1 MVRPALLPL
10 LWFACLVAVAA
21 ADEPTGLRGDVV
33 FQHYSPLSAST
44 ELLRRLVSPL
54 NASRIRQQAAI
65 SHAALREQPL
75 DLANERFALYVPAH
89 APPNGYAL
97 LVFVPPWNEAR
108 VPPPW
113 MPVLERHGVML
124 VTAAGS
130 GNDAN
135 VLDRREPL
143 ALLGAANA
151 MARYRVDPQRVYV
164 GGFSGGSRVALRLAL
179 GYPDLFRGA
188 LLDAG
193 SDALGRDIPPPPR
206 DLLYRAQSSSRIV
219 YLTGTRDTARE
230 DADRVSRRSLKDA
243 CITDIDVRPMPWT
256 GHELAD
262 ASALDRALDSLD
274 THAAIDARAL
284 EACRARLG
292 HDVDAQLAE
301 VSDLIA
307 HGDTRRARQRLDAL
321 DARYGGLAAPRSIAL
336 SNSLDGAA
344 P

>member
-1 MVRPALLPL
+1 MKRASLLL
-10 LWFACLVAVAA
+10 SSLWLCAA
-21 ADEPTGLRGDVV
+21 AMAADVPAGLRTDVA
-33 FQHYSPLSAST
+33 FTRYTPLSGSA

-54 NASRIRQQAAI
+54 NAWRIQQQAKAT
-65 SHAALREQPL
+65 HAALREQPV
-75 DLANERFALYVPAH
+75 DLANERFALYVPTH
-89 APPNGYAL
+89 APPDGYAL
-97 LVFVPPWNEAR
+97 LVFVPPWNKAE
-108 VPPPW
+108 VPPAW
-113 MPVLERHGVML
+113 MPALDRHGVML

-151 MARYRVDPQRVYV
+151 MADYRIDPKRIYV

-193 SDALGRDIPPPPR
+193 SDALGREIPPPPR
-206 DLLYRAQSSSRIV
+206 DLLYRFQSSSRVV

-230 DADRVSRRSLKDA
+230 DADRLSRRSLKDA
-243 CITDIDVRPMPWT
+243 CIADIDVRPMPWT

-274 THAAIDARAL
+274 THAAIDAPAL
-284 EACRARLG
+284 EACRAGVQRE
-292 HDVDAQLAE
+292 VDRQLAE
-301 VSDLIA
+301 VSAWIA
-307 HGDTRRARQRLDAL
+307 SGDRKRARQRLDAI
-321 DARYGGLAAPRSIAL
+321 DARYGGLAAPRSVAL
-336 SNSLDGAA
+336 SASLEDAS